1 MKTLDSLLA
10 AVKDH
15 VMTPTEIWDQRVSFA
30 YGQMMDCAPQSMLQ
44 PMAAESWHKPRPRG
58 SRESLPGSVRSGA
71 E

>member
-30 YGQMMDCAPQSMLQ
+30 YGQMMDCAPHVKREDVERR
-44 PMAAESWHKPRPRG
+44 AAEVYGPRPADGR
-58 SRESLPGSVRSGA
+58 
-71 E
+71 